1 MANLITIQLMI
12 PICLVILSH
21 GHSTTTSSEIYPL
34 IHLISYLI
42 YYYYFKRSLI
52 FLFFKK
58 FFFPIHDSICDPV
71 HDQIRSNPG
80 FVNASTFLST
90 LSHNYFCIYMYHI
103 IAARFRC
110 WSHIDQWVHTMY
122 PLKVVLCWCLV
133 TRRNWV
139 LALGSWKTL
148 PFSWARWLTAL
159 FSLCIQ
165 VCMIMLI
172 G

>member
-1 MANLITIQLMI
+1 MCQPFVRGKHSFVIHSDEGLEMPSFLILMVANLITIQLMI
-12 PICLVILSH
+12 PICLAILSH
-21 GHSTTTSSEIYPL
+21 GNSTTTSSEIYPL
-34 IHLISYLI
+34 IHLILYLI

-58 FFFPIHDSICDPV
+58 IFFPIHDSICDPV

-110 WSHIDQWVHTMY
+110 
-122 PLKVVLCWCLV
+122 
-133 TRRNWV
+133 
-139 LALGSWKTL
+139 
-148 PFSWARWLTAL
+148 
-159 FSLCIQ
+159 
-165 VCMIMLI
+165 
-172 G
+172 

>member
-1 MANLITIQLMI
+1 MPSFLILTVANLIKIQLMI

-58 FFFPIHDSICDPV
+58 FFFLIHDSICDPV
-71 HDQIRSNPG
+71 HDQIWSDPIL
-80 FVNASTFLST
+80 VLST
-90 LSHNYFCIYMYHI
+90 HPHSCQPSATTISLTVVHI
-103 IAARFRC
+103 
-110 WSHIDQWVHTMY
+110 HTMY